1 MKKAFTILALF
12 ITSIVV
18 SCTHFQENELQP
30 QQSIENIT
38 GEYNYIYADIAED
51 ETKTFVRNNIEVCW
65 HAEDAIS
72 SFCFTT
78 YNAEY
83 TFTGNDGDRGGM
95 FYGNSTGS
103 GSSLNNFYAIY
114 PYNANASIKSEG
126 KISTTLPY
134 VQNYVEDSF
143 GKGTNLMAAVVDSSS
158 KSLYFRNV
166 CGFLKLK
173 LYGNNVTI
181 KSIVL
186 HGNNGEKLSG
196 TATISATHGAIPT
209 IAMED
214 TANDTIMIYCENG
227 VKIGTTADTATT
239 FWVVLPPMTFQ
250 NGFTITAYTTDG
262 RGFTQST
269 SNEII
274 ITRNRIQPM
283 KAVEVAE
290 LTNVA
295 TPFNQIWYTSNNG
308 SVIIPDA
315 TYGFGANIISN
326 TYENGQGVITFDGEI
341 TSIGHWAFRN
351 CTSLTSVTIP
361 DSVTSIGVE
370 AFSNCTSLTSVTIP
384 DSVTKIEGHAFMDCT
399 SLTSVYISD
408 LSAWCKIIFAINT
421 PSSPLYYGAKL
432 YLNGSELTD
441 ITIPSDITE
450 IKDYTFR
457 GCTSLTSVT
466 IPDSVTSI
474 GFQAFYKC
482 TSLTSVKIGNGI
494 TLIGESAFFCCTSL
508 KSATIPDSVTEIGVG
523 AFEYCTSLT
532 SITIPN
538 SVTSIGYGAFYDCIS
553 LTEVCCKSTA
563 PPTGGQHMFHK
574 GIRNYWGEYVEV
586 LIGCKIY
593 VPAGSESKYK
603 SAPYWSD
610 YGNYIFG
617 IIFTDDNESV
627 N

>member
-1 MKKAFTILALF
+1 MKKAFTILTLF

-38 GEYNYIYADIAED
+38 SEYDFIYADIAED
-51 ETKTFVRNNIEVCW
+51 ETKTFIRDNIEVCW
-65 HAEDAIS
+65 HAKDAIS

-78 YNAEY
+78 YNAKY

-103 GSSLNNFYAIY
+103 GSSLSNFYAIY

-196 TATISATHGAIPT
+196 TATISATYGAIPT

-227 VKIGTTADTATT
+227 VNIGTTADTATT

-269 SNEII
+269 PNEII

-283 KAVEVAE
+283 KAVEVTD
-290 LTNVA
+290 LKSINI
-295 TPFNQIWYTSNNG
+295 PLNQIWYTSSN
-308 SVIIPDA
+308 SEIVEPYA
-315 TYGFGANIISN
+315 TDVFGANIISN
-326 TYENGQGVITFDGEI
+326 TYENGQGVITFDGEVTSVGNQAFNSRTSLTGITIPDGVTSIGSSAFSSCKSLPSITIHDNI
-341 TSIGHWAFRN
+341 TSIGGYAFD
-351 CTSLTSVTIP
+351 CCSSLTSITI
-361 DSVTSIGVE
+361 SNSITSIE
-370 AFSNCTSLTSVTIP
+370 
-384 DSVTKIEGHAFMDCT
+384 
-399 SLTSVYISD
+399 
-408 LSAWCKIIFAINT
+408 
-421 PSSPLYYGAKL
+421 
-432 YLNGSELTD
+432 
-441 ITIPSDITE
+441 
-450 IKDYTFR
+450 DYTFR
-457 GCTSLTSVT
+457 GCS
-466 IPDSVTSI
+466 
-474 GFQAFYKC
+474 FA
-482 TSLTSVKIGNGI
+482 
-494 TLIGESAFFCCTSL
+494 
-508 KSATIPDSVTEIGVG
+508 
-523 AFEYCTSLT
+523 

-538 SVTSIGYGAFYDCIS
+538 SVTTIGEGTFDSCTLLTSITLPDSISSIGEDAFYYCASLTSIIIPNSVISIGRAAFGECIS
-553 LTEVCCKSTA
+553 LTSIIIPDSVTTIGFAAFGECSSLKEVYCKPTT
-563 PPTGGQHMFHK
+563 PPTAVTYDGRWEAFDGTPSS
-574 GIRNYWGEYVEV
+574 
-586 LIGCKIY
+586 LKIY
-593 VPAGSESKYK
+593 VPAGSENAYK
-603 SAPYWSD
+603 SARYWSEL
-610 YGNYIFG
+610 YHNIYG